1 MAATYTAAH
10 GNAGSFNPLA
20 RDQTRILMDTSQIF
34 KPLSH
39 NGNSVKSF
47 IFTILPSSNTEYL
60 IVPPMDST
68 FHADS
73 PAMRGEERVRKG
85 DCMKSRAG
93 LCRQALEGAMPH
105 T

>member
-68 FHADS
+68 FHADF
-73 PAMRGEERVRKG
+73 
-85 DCMKSRAG
+85 
-93 LCRQALEGAMPH
+93 LCQNNISILLTQAKFHPF
-105 T
+105 